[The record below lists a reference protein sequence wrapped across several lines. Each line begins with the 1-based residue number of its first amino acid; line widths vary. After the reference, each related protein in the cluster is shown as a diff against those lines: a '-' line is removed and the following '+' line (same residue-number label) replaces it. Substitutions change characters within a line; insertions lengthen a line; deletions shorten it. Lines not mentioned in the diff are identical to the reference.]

1 MVTRSE
7 ACFNRAPAPRPRARF
22 LLLVTTTPR
31 WQRRPPGSN
40 WGEFG
45 PDDQKGRLNL
55 ITPSRVRAAV
65 AEVREGIAFC
75 LALPLDR
82 PGGNYHDLAREPPRL
97 RPVVRHGKVKV
108 NLHADARH
116 PDVFNDDAVL
126 LHSQASTHWDA
137 LAHVGSMF
145 DGDGD
150 GEPEV
155 RYYNGYRGGTDI
167 GARVPSPGRVG
178 IDEYDGARALG
189 LERLAETGLQG
200 RGVLVDLRRAY
211 GDARRAGGYGDLL
224 RAMDA
229 QQAVVET
236 GDILCLHT
244 GQTEVLLAQDGH
256 PDQAS
261 LDDAFCHLD
270 GCDDRL
276 LAWIADSGIAAIA
289 ADNFAVEA
297 VPPTR
302 RDEGLA
308 FERLHELCL
317 FKLGMPL
324 GELWFLADL
333 ARWLHEH
340 RRSRFLLTAPPIRL
354 PGAFGGPVTP
364 VATV

>member
-1 MVTRSE
+1 MSPRSATTTATAAARTSAR
-7 ACFNRAPAPRPRARF
+7 ACRRPGASASTNTTARAR
-22 LLLVTTTPR
+22 
-31 WQRRPPGSN
+31 S
-40 WGEFG
+40 
-45 PDDQKGRLNL
+45 
-55 ITPSRVRAAV
+55 
-65 AEVREGIAFC
+65 
-75 LALPLDR
+75 
-82 PGGNYHDLAREPPRL
+82 
-97 RPVVRHGKVKV
+97 
-108 NLHADARH
+108 
-116 PDVFNDDAVL
+116 
-126 LHSQASTHWDA
+126 ASS
-137 LAHVGSMF
+137 VES
-145 DGDGD
+145 
-150 GEPEV
+150 
-155 RYYNGYRGGTDI
+155 GTLTLI
-167 GARVPSPGRVG
+167 GATTENPSFEVNGALLSRCRVFTL
-178 IDEYDGARALG
+178 RALG
-189 LERLAETGLQG
+189 ED
-200 RGVLVDLRRAY
+200 DLRTLVLRALADTERGLGRSGVTLAPEALEALIAVAD
-211 GDARRAGGYGDLL
+211 GDARRAVGYDDLL

-354 PGAFGGPVTP
+354 PGAF
-364 VATV
+364 